1 MNLSNLSAYL
11 WCINIGCLE
20 SPSNKTTNSKHKH
33 NSDSPEAIE
42 TKNDNFRKKKKQK
55 MILFLPVNIKVS
67 HKFLMGHNKKG
78 TLGRN
83 GLN

>member
-42 TKNDNFRKKKKQK
+42 TKMIISAKKKQK